1 MALDHKGR
9 LYAWGE
15 YNNTQKIID
24 INSYTVKIGAM
35 NGGYRSHHYNGFE
48 SIGKTSERP
57 LRLEMPDLLKSV
69 RYNSRFYFL

>member
-15 YNNTQKIID
+15 CNNTQKIID
-24 INSYTVKIGAM
+24 INSYTVKTGAM
-35 NGGYRSHHYNGFE
+35 NGDYDSHHHNGFE

-69 RYNSRFYFL
+69 RYYSQFKFL